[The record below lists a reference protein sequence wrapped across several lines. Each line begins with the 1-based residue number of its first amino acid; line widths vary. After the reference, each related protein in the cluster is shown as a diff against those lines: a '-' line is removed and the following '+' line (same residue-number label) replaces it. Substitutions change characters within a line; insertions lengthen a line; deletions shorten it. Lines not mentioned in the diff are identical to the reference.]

1 VLLSYLLKW
10 ANENK
15 REVLDFM
22 RGDEAYK
29 YRFGGINRFVVR
41 ATVRRKSP

>member
-1 VLLSYLLKW
+1 LLGYLLKW

-15 REVLDFM
+15 RQSFDFM

-29 YRFGGINRFVVR
+29 YRFGAVDRFVVR
-41 ATVRRKSP
+41 AKIERSSA